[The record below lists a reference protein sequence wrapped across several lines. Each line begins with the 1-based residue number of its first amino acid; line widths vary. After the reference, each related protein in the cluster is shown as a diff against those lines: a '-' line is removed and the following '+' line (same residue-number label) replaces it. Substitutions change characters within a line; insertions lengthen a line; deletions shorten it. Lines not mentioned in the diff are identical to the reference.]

1 MASHKPQLS
10 VVVLGHIDAGK
21 STTAGHL
28 LYKSG
33 YVSERW
39 MDKLTHE
46 SAACGK
52 ASFKYAWVLDKLKME
67 RERGITV
74 EISFAKFETPKY
86 VFTFVDVPG
95 HRNFVKN
102 MIMGTSQA
110 DAALLVVTAGEN
122 EFNVE
127 FNPTGQT
134 REHALLAFALGI
146 KQMVVAVNKM
156 DCDSVA
162 YSEARYTDVK
172 SQVSG
177 YLKKVGFNTSAIP
190 FVPIS
195 GWCGENLLER
205 SNNMPWYDGPT
216 LVDAL
221 NTLSVPMREV
231 DKPLRVLI
239 QNVYNISGVGTVATG
254 RVETGVLTPGLTVAF
269 GPVGVTAKVDSIESH
284 HLVLPEAQPGDQVGF
299 TLRGIS
305 AKEIYRGCVMSNSKL
320 DPAKRAF
327 EFTAQL
333 IVINANGGSIS
344 VGYTSVVHC
353 HTARVVCRISQITEK
368 IDRATGQ
375 VVELNPTSVTTG
387 DACTVV
393 LEPRKHMTVEAFQQ
407 YPAFARFVIRDRRM
421 TVAVGIIKS
430 VRKAES

>member
-1 MASHKPQLS
+1 MVSHKPQLS

-33 YVSERW
+33 YISERC

-52 ASFKYAWVLDKLKME
+52 ASFKYAWVLDKRKME

-74 EISFAKFETPKY
+74 EISLAKFETPKY
-86 VFTFVDVPG
+86 AFTFVDAPG
-95 HRNFVKN
+95 HRDFVKN
-102 MIMGTSQA
+102 MIIGTAQA
-110 DAALLVVTAGEN
+110 DAVLLVVAAGEN
-122 EFNVE
+122 EFNAE

-195 GWCGENLLER
+195 GWCGDNLLER

-221 NTLSVPMREV
+221 NTLSTPMREV
-231 DKPLRVLI
+231 DKPLRVSI
-239 QNVYNISGVGTVATG
+239 QNVYTISGVGTVATG

-284 HLVLPEAQPGDQVGF
+284 HLVMPEARPGDQVGF
-299 TLRGIS
+299 TLRGTS
-305 AKEIYRGCVMSNSKL
+305 AKEIYRGCVMSDSKL

-333 IVINANGGSIS
+333 IVLDGGSIS
-344 VGYTSVVHC
+344 VGYMPIVHC
-353 HTARVVCRISQITEK
+353 HTTRMACRISQITEK

-407 YPAFARFVIRDRRM
+407 YPSLARFVLRDRRM

-430 VRKAES
+430 VRKAKS